1 MQKDILWMFLVKYYG
16 LLERE
21 MFFFF
26 LKGYFLAFLK
36 RYSFL
41 LDRWEINFQNNYGN
55 FSHFWAVQKRV
66 NGSLQVEFESW
77 P

>member
-26 LKGYFLAFLK
+26 L
-36 RYSFL
+36 
-41 LDRWEINFQNNYGN
+41 E
-55 FSHFWAVQKRV
+55 RV
-66 NGSLQVEFESW
+66 FFGLSKEV
-77 P
+77 